1 MRIDSSEINF
11 CSMGL
16 VLVEVI
22 VAIKRLLKRLIFGY
36 KADSDTYLA
45 ALRKMGMKI
54 GDGVYLISSPRD
66 CVIDEQN
73 PYLITIGDNVQLT
86 RGVLILTHDY
96 SWSVVKGCYGEVLG
110 HQAPVSIGNN
120 VFIGMNAVILA
131 GSTIGDNVI
140 VGAGSIISGTI
151 PPNVVVAGNPAK
163 VLCTIDEYRVKRKSK
178 QLSEAVDLYTSYL
191 KRYGHEPEEVLFRE
205 YFWLFE
211 SALPELPSEFVEVN
225 GYVDPFLTEHEFAD
239 WTPEFDG
246 FEAFENYCLSR
257 MSIED

>member
-1 MRIDSSEINF
+1 
-11 CSMGL
+11 MGL
-16 VLVEVI
+16 VLDEEI
-22 VAIKRLLKRLIFGY
+22 AAMKRLLKRLIFGY
-36 KADSDTYLA
+36 KADSDIYLA
-45 ALRKMGMKI
+45 ALRKMGMNI
-54 GDGVYLISSPRD
+54 GDGVYLFSSPRD

-73 PYLITIGDNVQLT
+73 PYLITIGNNVQLT
-86 RGVLILTHDY
+86 RGVIILTHDY

-163 VLCTIDEYRVKRKSK
+163 VLCTIDEYRVKRKNK
-178 QLSEAVDLYTSYL
+178 QLSEAIDLYASYL
-191 KRYGHEPEEVLFRE
+191 KRYGHEPEEALFRE

-211 SALPELPSEFVEVN
+211 KDRDNLCSVFREVN
-225 GYVDPFLTEHEFAD
+225 DLVSPDVTDVVFSDWKPQFNGYPDFLEQCRKEQ
-239 WTPEFDG
+239 
-246 FEAFENYCLSR
+246 L
-257 MSIED
+257 

>member
-1 MRIDSSEINF
+1 MA
-11 CSMGL
+11 L
-16 VLVEVI
+16 VLVEEI
-22 VAIKRLLKRLIFGY
+22 VAMKKLLKRIIFGY
-36 KADSDTYLA
+36 KADSDSYLA

-54 GDGVYLISSPRD
+54 GDGVYLFSSPRD

-86 RGVLILTHDY
+86 RGVIILTHDY
-96 SWSVVKGCYGEVLG
+96 SWSVVKGCYGEVFG

-151 PPNVVVAGNPAK
+151 PSNVVVAGNPAK
-163 VLCTIDEYRVKRKSK
+163 VLCSIDEYRVKRKNK
-178 QLSEAVDLYTSYL
+178 QLIEAVDLYTRYL
-191 KRYGHEPEEVLFRE
+191 KRYGHEPEKALFRE

-211 SALPELPSEFVEVN
+211 KGRNNLCSEFREVN
-225 GYVDPFLTEHEFAD
+225 DLVSPDVTDAAFGDWKPLFNGYSDFLE
-239 WTPEFDG
+239 
-246 FEAFENYCLSR
+246 YCRKEQL
-257 MSIED
+257 